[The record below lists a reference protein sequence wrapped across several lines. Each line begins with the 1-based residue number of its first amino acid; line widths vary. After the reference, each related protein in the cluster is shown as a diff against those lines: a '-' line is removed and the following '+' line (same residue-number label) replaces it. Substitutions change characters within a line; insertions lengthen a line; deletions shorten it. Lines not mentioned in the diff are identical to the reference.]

1 MPIGWKV
8 LSIAALALLIGAG
21 ASQGSGS
28 EEEQVRRIT
37 PTEADNACIGD
48 PVTPVCAVE
57 TLFACFARLDA
68 ELCRAVGIEDPDF
81 GYDPA
86 PATVEYVIQRAFEIR
101 PEDIP
106 RGWEG
111 SSWYR
116 PGFYRVYT
124 KEVSCAARQATCLPS
139 PAPWPGPWPE
149 SWPGPWPWP
158 ERRPWTESIYT
169 VKPVGGK
176 WHLESWSADH
186 IPHRPVGVSPPV
198 SAPEQ
203 KQITPTAADSACIGD
218 PVTPICAVETMIA
231 CFARRDAE
239 LCHKIGIGDFS
250 FGDDPG
256 PMTVAYMILEASEI
270 RPEDVASA
278 PEKLR
283 AADWFK
289 PGFYKT
295 RTVEWFCQP
304 GQAAQPSC
312 AWSELS
318 YYMKPAGGKW
328 RLASWSLD
336 GFSPLEPLSPPVPD
350 SQKRRITPTEADSA
364 CIGDPV
370 TPVCAVETMLA
381 CSARLD
387 MDLCHKVGVE
397 GMSFGSYPA
406 LKTVEYVVLET
417 SEIRPEDVAS
427 APEEV
432 RDAYWLKPGFYRVYT
447 RQWVC
452 EADRATCPSWPWR
465 ETSYSVKPLDGEWHV
480 VSWST
485 WGEP

>member
-1 MPIGWKV
+1 MPIGWRI
-8 LSIAALALLIGAG
+8 LSVTALVLLIGAG

-37 PTEADNACIGD
+37 PTEADSACIGD

-68 ELCRAVGIEDPDF
+68 ELCHKVGIRNPDF
-81 GYDPA
+81 GDDPA
-86 PATVEYVIQRAFEIR
+86 PSTVEYVIQRAFEIR
-101 PEDIP
+101 PEDIAE
-106 RGWEG
+106 GWED
-111 SSWYR
+111 SLWYR
-116 PGFYRVYT
+116 PGFYQVYT

-139 PAPWPGPWPE
+139 LS
-149 SWPGPWPWP
+149 SWPGPWPWI
-158 ERRPWTESIYT
+158 ESVYT
-169 VKPVGGK
+169 VKPVEGG
-176 WHLESWSADH
+176 WHLTSWSADH
-186 IPHRPVGVSPPV
+186 ILRHPTSASLPV

-218 PVTPICAVETMIA
+218 PVTPVCAVETMIA
-231 CFARRDAE
+231 CLARRDAA
-239 LCHKIGIGDFS
+239 LCHKIGIEVLS
-250 FGDDPG
+250 FWFWDDPG
-256 PMTVAYMILEASEI
+256 PMTVAYMILESSEI
-270 RPEDVASA
+270 RPEDVAGA
-278 PEKLR
+278 PEKLK
-283 AADWFK
+283 AAHWFQ

-318 YYMKPAGGKW
+318 YYMKPADGEW

-336 GFSPLEPLSPPVPD
+336 RFSPLEPLSPPVPD
-350 SQKRRITPTEADSA
+350 SRKRRITPTEADST

-387 MDLCHKVGVE
+387 MSLCHKVGIE
-397 GMSFGSYPA
+397 DFSFGTYPA
-406 LKTVEYVVLET
+406 LKTVEYVILEA
-417 SEIRPEDVAS
+417 SEIRPEDIAS

-432 RDAYWLKPGFYRVYT
+432 RDAYWFKPGFYQVHT

-452 EADRATCPSWPWR
+452 EADRVTCPSWPWR

-480 VSWST
+480 VTWST